1 MLLRRDLYTVAILI
15 AVANAMAKPIVIWW
29 IDSDP
34 VNPIA
39 ALCSLAALWFWRK
52 TNADDRCLAHDWFA
66 FVFAGIF
73 VCLPFAMFSW
83 LALCILALGLG
94 FRASAAQGAVAVL
107 LVASVRTPLAELIM
121 AMFAEPLLLLDG
133 ALAGFF
139 AQVFGIETSVQGN
152 MVMGV
157 NGHAVYVMSGCASFA
172 NISDA
177 LLIWFTSSVFFGCRI
192 GNQMTSMAILL
203 GLAILLVNT
212 VRLGVMAISADLYE
226 WVHDGTGK
234 TLVQLIL
241 IFVTSAAVYATL
253 RFQREQTNAA

>member
-15 AVANAMAKPIVIWW
+15 AVANAMAKPIVFWW
-29 IDSDP
+29 VDGDP

-52 TNADDRCLAHDWFA
+52 SNFDDRCLAHDCFA
-66 FVFAGIF
+66 FMFAGILI
-73 VCLPFAMFSW
+73 CLPFAMFSW

-94 FRASAAQGAVAVL
+94 FRATGAQGVVAVL
-107 LVASVRTPLAELIM
+107 LVASIRTPLAEMIM
-121 AMFAEPLLLLDG
+121 AILAEPLLLLDG

-139 AQVFGIETSVQGN
+139 AQLFGIEISVQGN
-152 MVMGV
+152 MVVGD

-177 LLIWFTSSVFFGCRI
+177 LLIWFACSVFFGCQLGRRL
-192 GNQMTSMAILL
+192 TTVAILL
-203 GLAILLVNT
+203 CLTILFVNT

-234 TLVQLIL
+234 TLVQLVL
-241 IFVTSAAVYATL
+241 IFVTSGAVFASL
-253 RFQREQTNAA
+253 RLQEEQTSAA